1 MTRAPS
7 ADGWDAC
14 VTQSFGKHLRP
25 RETEKRAREW
35 TDVTE
40 CHARLC
46 KRDITERKEAA
57 CEVRK
62 ALCISLSMQCTHM
75 HTQMHTQRHVH
86 TQHTQTH
93 VCTHTRARTHP
104 TRSSTSPSGAELDSA
119 AGAAWGPPPLRF
131 QAVLTIVSPQTREPG
146 RITAFSE
153 SHIVTI
159 LYNENGTSQRHRLAG
174 FKRANF
180 RICQNRQ
187 EPVGPDCPARPGPGS
202 RTPHPAP
209 QCPRQQVGAAAA
221 TRLTRSQNT
230 RRCWSGAGPGRTTE
244 LKPKCPRAVAV
255 LMDQPSRT
263 GTTAVPGRSRR
274 ARVCHF
280 RRHLAQF
287 PRRSHRPHGLWG
299 CPGPASP
306 SPASLRSLQRGSA
319 LAPAPETTPGGA
331 QHRLSV
337 QEQTRGPPV
346 GPPAPAGPGQGAPD
360 AMQLP
365 KPALSPC

>member
-1 MTRAPS
+1 M
-7 ADGWDAC
+7 
-14 VTQSFGKHLRP
+14 TQSFGKHLRP

-46 KRDITERKEAA
+46 KRDITERKETA

-75 HTQMHTQRHVH
+75 HSK
-86 TQHTQTH
+86 
-93 VCTHTRARTHP
+93 CTHRDTCTHSTHRHTYARTRARTHP

-159 LYNENGTSQRHRLAG
+159 LYDENGTSQRHRLAG

-202 RTPHPAP
+202 RTPVSASAGGGGGGYTADEVTEHAALLVWGWAWKDHRAQAQVPQGSGRPDGSTFPDRNHCSPRKVAASEGLSFPQAP
-209 QCPRQQVGAAAA
+209 SAVPETQSPTPRPVGLPRPRLPEPRQPPLSAA
-221 TRLTRSQNT
+221 
-230 RRCWSGAGPGRTTE
+230 
-244 LKPKCPRAVAV
+244 
-255 LMDQPSRT
+255 
-263 GTTAVPGRSRR
+263 
-274 ARVCHF
+274 
-280 RRHLAQF
+280 
-287 PRRSHRPHGLWG
+287 
-299 CPGPASP
+299 
-306 SPASLRSLQRGSA
+306 
-319 LAPAPETTPGGA
+319 
-331 QHRLSV
+331 RLSA
-337 QEQTRGPPV
+337 RSGP
-346 GPPAPAGPGQGAPD
+346 
-360 AMQLP
+360 
-365 KPALSPC
+365 

>member
-1 MTRAPS
+1 M
-7 ADGWDAC
+7 
-14 VTQSFGKHLRP
+14 TQSFGKHLRP
-25 RETEKRAREW
+25 RKTEKRAREW

-104 TRSSTSPSGAELDSA
+104 THSSTSPSGAELDSA

-209 QCPRQQVGAAAA
+209 RTPVSASAGGGGGSYTADEVTEHAA
-221 TRLTRSQNT
+221 L
-230 RRCWSGAGPGRTTE
+230 
-244 LKPKCPRAVAV
+244 LV
-255 LMDQPSRT
+255 
-263 GTTAVPGRSRR
+263 
-274 ARVCHF
+274 
-280 RRHLAQF
+280 
-287 PRRSHRPHGLWG
+287 WG
-299 CPGPASP
+299 WA
-306 SPASLRSLQRGSA
+306 
-319 LAPAPETTPGGA
+319 
-331 QHRLSV
+331 
-337 QEQTRGPPV
+337 
-346 GPPAPAGPGQGAPD
+346 
-360 AMQLP
+360 
-365 KPALSPC
+365 

>member
-1 MTRAPS
+1 M
-7 ADGWDAC
+7 
-14 VTQSFGKHLRP
+14 
-25 RETEKRAREW
+25 
-35 TDVTE
+35 
-40 CHARLC
+40 
-46 KRDITERKEAA
+46 
-57 CEVRK
+57 
-62 ALCISLSMQCTHM
+62 
-75 HTQMHTQRHVH
+75 
-86 TQHTQTH
+86 
-93 VCTHTRARTHP
+93 
-104 TRSSTSPSGAELDSA
+104 
-119 AGAAWGPPPLRF
+119 
-131 QAVLTIVSPQTREPG
+131 SPQTREPG
-146 RITAFSE
+146 RTTAFSE

-187 EPVGPDCPARPGPGS
+187 ETVGPDCPARPGPGS

-209 QCPRQQVGAAAA
+209 RCPRQQVGAAAA
-221 TRLTRSQNT
+221 ARLTRSQST

-287 PRRSHRPHGLWG
+287 PRRGHRPHGLWG
-299 CPGPASP
+299 CPAPPPRAPPAAALCSEAQRSLRPLRPRPEEHSTGSP
-306 SPASLRSLQRGSA
+306 SRSRRG
-319 LAPAPETTPGGA
+319 AP
-331 QHRLSV
+331 QW
-337 QEQTRGPPV
+337 

-360 AMQLP
+360 AMRLP

>member
-1 MTRAPS
+1 M
-7 ADGWDAC
+7 
-14 VTQSFGKHLRP
+14 TQSFGKHLRP

-104 TRSSTSPSGAELDSA
+104 THSSTSPSGAELDSA

-187 EPVGPDCPARPGPGS
+187 EPVGPDCPARP
-202 RTPHPAP
+202 RIPHPAP
-209 QCPRQQVGAAAA
+209 RTPVSASAGGGGGGCTADEVTEHAALLVWGWAWKDHRAQAQVPQGSGRPDGSTFPDRNHCSPRKVAASEGLSFPQAPSAVPETQSPTPRPVGLPRPRLPEPRQPPLSAA
-221 TRLTRSQNT
+221 
-230 RRCWSGAGPGRTTE
+230 
-244 LKPKCPRAVAV
+244 
-255 LMDQPSRT
+255 
-263 GTTAVPGRSRR
+263 
-274 ARVCHF
+274 
-280 RRHLAQF
+280 
-287 PRRSHRPHGLWG
+287 
-299 CPGPASP
+299 
-306 SPASLRSLQRGSA
+306 
-319 LAPAPETTPGGA
+319 
-331 QHRLSV
+331 RLSA
-337 QEQTRGPPV
+337 RSGP
-346 GPPAPAGPGQGAPD
+346 
-360 AMQLP
+360 
-365 KPALSPC
+365 